1 MIPRHHSLSAGMTM
15 ADVHLDRK
23 YAAVRTARCLLCKDT
38 ANMSRGGLPS
48 VQGPTSLKIQLC
60 VCSKSPLYV
69 DFELNFVALR
79 PRRTDFT
86 VPQHYRHVRSLEV
99 SASGGHATVPG
110 SGSPQI
116 VEPFRPRSGGEIWG
130 KNAGKRWRNAS
141 LCGITCRPS
150 ICRPPTAVLFRPW
163 VDWAYKALAH
173 SSWDAVVRLY
183 HGRSTLVPPS
193 FADNSIS
200 AASSRW
206 VSVER

>member
-1 MIPRHHSLSAGMTM
+1 MRHDARSKRVRRRVYKQNQTRCSFSRFPTREKPCSRKVISVHNNLSAGMTM

-141 LCGITCRPS
+141 LCGITC
-150 ICRPPTAVLFRPW
+150 
-163 VDWAYKALAH
+163 
-173 SSWDAVVRLY
+173 
-183 HGRSTLVPPS
+183 
-193 FADNSIS
+193 
-200 AASSRW
+200 SSRNPHR
-206 VSVER
+206 VDMSI